1 MNKRRNIYRGVNK
14 RRNNAAKAMAAGAIV
29 VCILGGAVFIKFF
42 NFSSITD
49 KFKEMSLFIGKE
61 SNAIEEFDYKDVIDV
76 GSNDEKST
84 SKNENKIETVNENT
98 KVATIT
104 NWDMYSI
111 QIAAINNDEEL
122 KQIESKLTELKVPF
136 SIVEIDG
143 VKKVQ
148 TYVSLNED
156 DSRKNLDFI
165 KKDFPDAF
173 VSKLEVP
180 LVRLDYTDKYEY
192 VEEICNEL
200 NNLITNFKEE
210 SDFWIKNSEN
220 VDIDEYKNI
229 QTKRCDIVE
238 NLQKQGKKINYK
250 GMEGFK
256 ENLLNYT
263 NTIEERSKESLKMV
277 EKEEYYIG
285 KSLFMSSM
293 QGYYSFINSIKSV

>member
-14 RRNNAAKAMAAGAIV
+14 RRNNAAKVMISGAIV
-29 VCILGGAVFIKFF
+29 VCILGGAAFIRFF
-42 NFSSITD
+42 DFSSITD
-49 KFKEMSLFIGKE
+49 KFKEMSLFIGKG
-61 SNAIEEFDYKDVIDV
+61 SSSIEKFDYKDVLDV
-76 GSNDEKST
+76 DKSNEDKS
-84 SKNENKIETVNENT
+84 NENKQVEVSNENA

-111 QIAAINNDEEL
+111 QIAAINNEEEL
-122 KQIESKLTELKVPF
+122 RQIESKLSKLKVPF

-148 TYVSLNED
+148 THVSLSED
-156 DSRKNLDFI
+156 ESRRNIESI

-180 LVRLDYTDKYEY
+180 LLRLDYTDKYAY
-192 VEEICNEL
+192 VEEICIEL

-210 SDFWIKNSEN
+210 SDFWIKNNET
-220 VDIDEYKNI
+220 VDIETYKVI
-229 QTKRCDIVE
+229 QSKRNDILN
-238 NLQKQGKKINYK
+238 NLEKQGKKINYE
-250 GMEGFK
+250 GMDVFK

-263 NTIEERSKESLKMV
+263 SSMKEKSKESLKMV
-277 EKEEYYIG
+277 EKEDYYIG